1 MVLFPDKR
9 SESHV
14 RNESFSIMAFLAYSK
29 YIDSDCFHCRYC
41 YCLYYGASDLFW
53 KECIRSLFFVA
64 ISSSANGCRIWF
76 TLSVWQKW
84 VDWTCVGFFMCFSDC
99 LYLVLR
105 FNCSN
110 CCVVSAYVSKC
121 DGSFWTI

>member
-76 TLSVWQKW
+76 TLSVGQKW
-84 VDWTCVGFFMCFSDC
+84 AYWTRFGDRKSTRLNSSHVSISYAVFC
-99 LYLVLR
+99 LKKNTL
-105 FNCSN
+105 
-110 CCVVSAYVSKC
+110 
-121 DGSFWTI
+121 